1 MKKEYAFIAA
11 IAVLIAGLGYGYYEY
26 SNLQKE
32 YALTKSDLETQ
43 IANKTEENKQL
54 AEKLAVEES
63 KNSLF
68 EGQIRE
74 IAGTVGTLDKLSK
87 TDKELLQKYSKVY
100 FLNEH
105 YVPSDLATV
114 TAKYIFENRKD
125 QYVHAKVLP
134 YLSELLKAAENAD
147 KPLRVIS
154 TYRSFGDQ
162 SSLKGSYLV
171 TYGTGANKFSADQ
184 GFSEHQLGTTLDFT
198 TPELGDGFTA
208 FKNAAVYD
216 WLLKNAYK
224 YGFVLSYPEGN
235 AYYQFEPWHWRFVG
249 KKLAL
254 RLHNESEHFYDLE
267 QRIIDSY
274 LINIFD

>member
-105 YVPSDLATV
+105 YVPSALSQIPEEYLYE
-114 TAKYIFENRKD
+114 KERHFEI
-125 QYVHAKVLP
+125 HSKVLP
-134 YLSELLKAAENAD
+134 YLQNMIRAAESNNTPI
-147 KPLRVIS
+147 KIIS
-154 TYRSFGDQ
+154 AYRS
-162 SSLKGSYLV
+162 
-171 TYGTGANKFSADQ
+171 
-184 GFSEHQLGTTLDFT
+184 
-198 TPELGDGFTA
+198 
-208 FKNAAVYD
+208 
-216 WLLKNAYK
+216 
-224 YGFVLSYPEGN
+224 
-235 AYYQFEPWHWRFVG
+235 
-249 KKLAL
+249 
-254 RLHNESEHFYDLE
+254 
-267 QRIIDSY
+267 
-274 LINIFD
+274 